1 MFIIFSVFN
10 KFSVFAN
17 YSLSKMTP
25 NIDEVTDNL
34 KQLIAQMDKRQVQ
47 MNGFAQNAQAL
58 EKDIKLSQEVC
69 YKEQLYQIILIFLF
83 SSTVKYSF

>member
-1 MFIIFSVFN
+1 
-10 KFSVFAN
+10 
-17 YSLSKMTP
+17 MTP